1 MELGPVVGHDRAYSS
16 RMTRQKWEQ
25 DPVGFGGGLGMEF
38 AQHETAALAFDQ
50 GVLDQGGT
58 EARVA
63 YLGHAPRAEQFSGRN
78 GLQAYHSA
86 CLTEGIALF

>member
-1 MELGPVVGHDRAYSS
+1 MELGLVVGHDRAHSS
-16 RMTRQKWEQ
+16 RMTRPKWEQ
-25 DPVGFGGGLGMEF
+25 DSVGFGGGLALEF
-38 AQHETAALAFDQ
+38 PNHETAALAFDQ
-50 GVLDQGGT
+50 GALDQGGA

-86 CLTEGIALF
+86 CLTEGIALC